1 MLIIGNRLA
10 NEHTNEM
17 KQCNGSTNQMDI
29 RYSIHGSPIK
39 PNDAVKS
46 QSPTTAT
53 TPATANSSRPDMMTR
68 DDAQMVD
75 FASSFLFP
83 LSFVIFNII
92 YWVN

>member
-17 KQCNGSTNQMDI
+17 KQCNGNANQMDI

-39 PNDAVKS
+39 PNDAAVKS

-53 TPATANSSRPDMMTR
+53 TPATTISSRPEMTR